1 MKTKTSVQERCQR
14 ETRRMQAY
22 DLAQTGWKQ
31 KDIAVALGVTK
42 GAVSQWMK
50 CVREGGREAL
60 RRHPAPGAVR
70 RLSQAQMQ
78 HLPEFLGRGAMA
90 YGYSD
95 NMWTYHRIAVV
106 IEREFGVR
114 YVDQHIQRIVARLGW
129 CRHKRS
135 VG

>member
-1 MKTKTSVQERCQR
+1 MKNTTSVQELCQR

-22 DLAQTGWKQ
+22 ELAQTGLKQ
-31 KDIAVALGVTK
+31 KDIAVALGVTE
-42 GAVSQWMK
+42 GAVSQWMS
-50 CVREGGREAL
+50 RARDGGKDAL

-78 HLPEFLGRGAMA
+78 RLPALLGQGAMA
-90 YGYSD
+90 YGYAD
-95 NMWTYHRIAVV
+95 NMWTYRRIAVV

-129 CRHKRS
+129 CRHKR
-135 VG
+135 